1 MSEEPPSPSVEP
13 LIEALSVRRNAAV
26 GAATGVALAVL
37 AYVFRLGRA
46 AGPFAGTRQFPV
58 LGETGW
64 FLLLSF
70 VLASAAALLV
80 TTLLTLG
87 SLLVLVR
94 TETEEP

>member
-1 MSEEPPSPSVEP
+1 MSEEPPEPSVAP
-13 LIEALSVRRNAAV
+13 LLEALSVRRNAAV
-26 GAATGVALAVL
+26 GAAVGVALAAL

-46 AGPFAGTRQFPV
+46 AGPFAGTRQFPL

-80 TTLLTLG
+80 TTLLTLL
-87 SLLVLVR
+87 SLVALVR
-94 TETEEP
+94 EEA

>member
-1 MSEEPPSPSVEP
+1 MSEEPPETSVAP
-13 LIEALSVRRNAAV
+13 LLEALSVRRNATIGAV
-26 GAATGVALAVL
+26 AGVVLAVL

-80 TTLLTLG
+80 ATLLTLV
-87 SLLVLVR
+87 SLVLLLR
-94 TETEEP
+94 EEA

>member
-1 MSEEPPSPSVEP
+1 MSEEPSEPSVAP
-13 LIEALSVRRNAAV
+13 LLEALSVRRNAAV

-46 AGPFAGTRQFPV
+46 AGPFAGTREFPI

-64 FLLLSF
+64 FLLLSV

-80 TTLLTLG
+80 TTLLTLV
-87 SLLVLVR
+87 SLVR
-94 TETEEP
+94 LVHEEA